1 MEDVTDH
8 VFRDLI
14 ATLGSPD
21 VFFTEFTLADVV
33 AGVNVEEVMGSTQ
46 VNDPTEGAGAPLP
59 GARSHGPAGGE
70 EPGAGPTHRS
80 GGSSRPASRATSAR
94 EPRLPGRLRSGR
106 LDRPL
111 VAQIWGTKPES
122 YRAAAENIV
131 ALGFDGLDINMGCPI
146 RKIRKHGACSQLI
159 ANPTLAAELI
169 AAAKE
174 GAGELPVSVKTRI
187 GLSSIVTEEWCGF
200 LLEQGIDLL
209 TVHGRTADEMS
220 DGHARWEEVRRVVE
234 LRDQGGHPTLIV
246 GNGDVRHHGEFFSKA
261 RRYGVDGVMVG
272 RGIFEDPYIFAGGG
286 RLRRFRNR
294 SRADKLTLL
303 LHHLRA
309 FRSAWERERN
319 YEILKKFYKVYLT
332 GFPDAEELRARL
344 NETHDFDAAER
355 LVSTTMEKESS

>member
-14 ATLGSPD
+14 ASLGAPD

-33 AGVNVEEVMGSTQ
+33 AGVNVEKMVNSTRGEAPADGS
-46 VNDPTEGAGAPLP
+46 GATLP
-59 GARSHGPAGGE
+59 GAGSHGPAGRGE
-70 EPGAGPTHRS
+70 LGAGPTHPSRDSPGS
-80 GGSSRPASRATSAR
+80 GGRHGPPPGA
-94 EPRLPGRLRSGR
+94 RLPGRLRRGR

-111 VAQIWGTKPES
+111 VAQIWGTRPET
-122 YRAAAENIV
+122 YRRAAENLA
-131 ALGFDGLDINMGCPI
+131 ALGFDGVDINMGCPI

-159 ANPTLAAELI
+159 ANPSLASELI
-169 AAAKE
+169 YAAKE
-174 GAGELPVSVKTRI
+174 GARALPVSVKTRI
-187 GLSSIVTEEWCGF
+187 GLNSIVTEEWCGF
-200 LLEQGIDLL
+200 LLNQGIDLL

-220 DGHARWEEVRRVVE
+220 DGRARWEELRRVVR
-234 LRDQGGHPTLIV
+234 LRDAGGYHTLVV
-246 GNGDVRHHGEFFSKA
+246 GNGDVRHHGEFFSKS

-294 SRADKLTLL
+294 SREEKLNLL
-303 LHHLRA
+303 LHHLHA

-332 GFPDAEELRARL
+332 GFGDAEELRGRL
-344 NETHDFDAAER
+344 NETHEFETAEGIVLDYQER
-355 LVSTTMEKESS
+355 